1 MYWVISLFGVLTL
14 FIYFFLLQFWI
25 IPFILSVVD
34 GMTNLIVL
42 AAEMLAAFFKI
53 NCLSCEMS
61 LILLVDDPHFTKY
74 SKEYKRD
81 AKYLNLHNFAV
92 K

>member
-1 MYWVISLFGVLTL
+1 MA
-14 FIYFFLLQFWI
+14 
-25 IPFILSVVD
+25 
-34 GMTNLIVL
+34 NLIVL

-53 NCLSCEMS
+53 DFLSCEMS

-81 AKYLNLHNFAV
+81 LKYLNDIVCIILPLIDLENV
-92 K
+92 KKGQI